1 LSLISEGCALESSEL
16 GELLR
21 GQPFSLLYPT
31 TRNLTSYL
39 LHFKKSL
46 GANEFGEKCTGKK
59 CIKMNDPSSGDITT
73 YYSIPGRPALGDF
86 SLSWMLRKDTTGD
99 AQFEVAFMV
108 ICVSAGA
115 PWLSFTEEQCTA
127 MLQYHYSPERL
138 NESASAKRKEPASAN
153 PDPPPPKSR
162 RSGRWDD
169 SDMADVDWARMI
181 DDALDFEVWQQLNA
195 DQMQAEEEDRYRVD
209 YDSYLQVRCDECS
222 NDHEKQADQTKEAE
236 KAPEPPT
243 DWRKA
248 VLENM
253 QMEPLMIRVPIL
265 LKVAGVA
272 IPKDTEVFRTSHPC
286 LDDTDQ
292 LPLPPGKGGAK
303 ADSS

>member
-1 LSLISEGCALESSEL
+1 
-16 GELLR
+16 
-21 GQPFSLLYPT
+21 
-31 TRNLTSYL
+31 
-39 LHFKKSL
+39 
-46 GANEFGEKCTGKK
+46 
-59 CIKMNDPSSGDITT
+59 M
-73 YYSIPGRPALGDF
+73 GDF

-195 DQMQAEEEDRYRVD
+195 DQMQAEEEDGRYRVD

-265 LKVAGVA
+265 RKVAGVA

>member
-169 SDMADVDWARMI
+169 S
-181 DDALDFEVWQQLNA
+181 QG
-195 DQMQAEEEDRYRVD
+195 
-209 YDSYLQVRCDECS
+209 

-265 LKVAGVA
+265 RKVAGVA